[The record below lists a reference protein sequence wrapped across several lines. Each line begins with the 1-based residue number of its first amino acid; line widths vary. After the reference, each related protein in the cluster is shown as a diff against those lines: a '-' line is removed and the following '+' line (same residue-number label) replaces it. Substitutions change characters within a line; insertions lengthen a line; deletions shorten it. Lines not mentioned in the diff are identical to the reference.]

1 MEEVTE
7 VVVEGV
13 EEIIITITNTIMEIM
28 KTREVV
34 TKDGEVMALQESIIL
49 ETMATG
55 AKIMIHLDI
64 LMQTKAN

>member
-13 EEIIITITNTIMEIM
+13 EEKIITITNTIMEIM

-55 AKIMIHLDI
+55 AKIMKHLDI

>member
-1 MEEVTE
+1 VEEVTE

-13 EEIIITITNTIMEIM
+13 EEIIITITNTIMKII

-55 AKIMIHLDI
+55 AKIMKHLDI
-64 LMQTKAN
+64 LMLTKAN

>member
-55 AKIMIHLDI
+55 AKIMKHLDI
-64 LMQTKAN
+64 LMLTKEN

>member
-13 EEIIITITNTIMEIM
+13 EEIIITITNTIMKII

-55 AKIMIHLDI
+55 AKIMKHLDI
-64 LMQTKAN
+64 LMLTKAN